1 MEVSNISKIIIETIN
16 KIITELTSSIDNKL
30 YSILDNLAFI
40 NSNILN
46 DENLEKIFGTSS
58 SNGILLIANALLLGI
73 ILYFAIKYLL
83 SHLTYSQIES
93 PSQFIFKLIIFGI
106 CMNFSYFL
114 VSLFLDLTCNI
125 SFAIINIGENIFNC
139 DISFSDLI
147 NTINSSLSI
156 EKSTINIF
164 SLDGIIKSI
173 ISFSLLDLVFSY
185 SFRFIMVKV
194 FVLLTPFAI
203 LSLSLNNTSWF
214 FKSWLKNLFSLLF
227 IQIIISIILLILFS
241 MDYSSSNLFSK
252 FIYVGGLYA
261 LIKANSFV
269 REFIGSI
276 STTISQNVNNL
287 INFKR

>member
-1 MEVSNISKIIIETIN
+1 MDSTNISNTIIETIN
-16 KIITELTSSIDNKL
+16 KIITQLTSSIDNKL
-30 YSILDNLAFI
+30 YSILDNLAFV
-40 NSNILN
+40 NSDILKDN
-46 DENLEKIFGTSS
+46 NLEKIFGNSS
-58 SNGILLIANALLLGI
+58 SNGILLIANALLLGL

-83 SHLTYSQIES
+83 SHLTYSQIEN

-114 VSLFLDLTCNI
+114 VNLFLDLICNI
-125 SFAIINIGENIFNC
+125 SFAILNIGENIFNKN
-139 DISFSDLI
+139 ISFSELI
-147 NTINSSLSI
+147 NTINSNISI
-156 EKSTINIF
+156 EKSTIDFF

-185 SFRFIMVKV
+185 SFRYIMIKV
-194 FVLLTPFAI
+194 FVLLAPFAI

-241 MDYSSSNLFSK
+241 VNYSSSNLISK

-261 LIKANSFV
+261 LIKSNSFV
-269 REFIGSI
+269 REFLGSI
-276 STTISQNVNNL
+276 STNISQNVNNL
-287 INFKR
+287 INFKK